1 MSFFNLG
8 VVSVGKNPF
17 DMVGGF
23 VAGAAKAAAD
33 TAGDAVNAAAKA
45 ANDAGKVAGHVAGA
59 AGKAAGDAANA
70 AGKAAHDAEKV
81 AGHVAGEVG
90 KAAEGAACVAVGAAE
105 KAGGMAADA
114 AGAVAK
120 GAAGIAVAGAKAVVD
135 VAQKGIEDLNE
146 FIYKPVFPD
155 EYNSPDYKIP
165 KMIVIKDEASRK
177 GIDVCKGAIGW
188 ADKIGELEALCMYD
202 DWAKTCGLSFMP
214 TLTLD
219 TAYYVHPFDSSKYVR
234 VEDYITTMKKDM
246 DAELADVAYCLGA
259 KSYKIE
265 HTEKKSR
272 SFHVKGHSKN
282 SGSAPLL
289 VYGDPVQAS
298 LDGKGKVSFGY
309 AHESECHEFLQQ
321 TFAGEAKASVP
332 ELRWYKDDSSVNQ
345 LIKTRCSEGMNVSKT
360 YRCEITNT
368 YSACVGMGL
377 AKKLDGALAAIKI
390 GQKDKLQS
398 ELKKDSKME
407 YVYEVNF

>member
-23 VAGAAKAAAD
+23 MAGAAKAAAD
-33 TAGDAVNAAAKA
+33 TAGDAVNAA

-81 AGHVAGEVG
+81 AEGIAGEVG

-246 DAELADVAYCLGA
+246 NAELADVAYCLGA
-259 KSYKIE
+259 KSCKIE
-265 HTEKKSR
+265 RTEKKSR
-272 SFHVKGHSKN
+272 SFHVKGHNKK

-289 VYGDPVQAS
+289 VDGVPVQAS
-298 LDGKGKVSFGY
+298 LEDKEKVSFEY
-309 AHESECHEFLQQ
+309 TDESEWHESFQQ
-321 TFAGEAKASVP
+321 TFAGEAKASAP
-332 ELRWYKDDSSVNQ
+332 ELRWYKDDSSINQ

-360 YRCEITNT
+360 YRYEITNT
-368 YSACVGMGL
+368 YSSCVGMGL
-377 AKKLDGALAAIKI
+377 AKKLDGALAAMKI
-390 GQKDKLQS
+390 GQKGKLQS
-398 ELKKDSKME
+398 DLKKDSKME

>member
-1 MSFFNLG
+1 MLQAQQEKPLAMLRMLLERQRMMQERLLKALP
-8 VVSVGKNPF
+8 VKL
-17 DMVGGF
+17 
-23 VAGAAKAAAD
+23 AKLP
-33 TAGDAVNAAAKA
+33 
-45 ANDAGKVAGHVAGA
+45 KVPP
-59 AGKAAGDAANA
+59 
-70 AGKAAHDAEKV
+70 
-81 AGHVAGEVG
+81 
-90 KAAEGAACVAVGAAE
+90 CVAVGAAE

-120 GAAGIAVAGAKAVVD
+120 GAAGMAVAGAKAVVD

-246 DAELADVAYCLGA
+246 NAELADVAYCLGA
-259 KSYKIE
+259 KSCKIE
-265 HTEKKSR
+265 RTEKKSR
-272 SFHVKGHSKN
+272 SFHVKGHNKN

-289 VYGDPVQAS
+289 VDGVPVQAS
-298 LDGKGKVSFGY
+298 LEDKEKASFEYTDGSEW
-309 AHESECHEFLQQ
+309 HESFQQ
-321 TFAGEAKASVP
+321 TFAGEAKASAP
-332 ELRWYKDDSSVNQ
+332 ELRWYKDDSSINQ

-360 YRCEITNT
+360 YRYEITNT
-368 YSACVGMGL
+368 YSSCVGMGL

-390 GQKDKLQS
+390 GQKGKLQS
-398 ELKKDSKME
+398 DLKKDSKME

>member
-289 VYGDPVQAS
+289 VDGDPVQAS

-368 YSACVGMGL
+368 YSACVGVGL

>member
-135 VAQKGIEDLNE
+135 VAKKGIEDLNE

-289 VYGDPVQAS
+289 VDGDPVQAS

>member
-1 MSFFNLG
+1 M
-8 VVSVGKNPF
+8 GKNPF
-17 DMVGGF
+17 DMVGSF
-23 VAGAAKAAAD
+23 MAGAAKAAAD
-33 TAGDAVNAAAKA
+33 TAGGAVNAAAKA
-45 ANDAGKVAGHVAGA
+45 ANDAGKVAGGVANA

-70 AGKAAHDAEKV
+70 AGKAAHDAGKV
-81 AGHVAGEVG
+81 AEGIAGEVG

-114 AGAVAK
+114 AGAAAK
-120 GAAGIAVAGAKAVVD
+120 GAAGMAVAGAKAVVD

-155 EYNSPDYKIP
+155 EYSSPDYKIP

-188 ADKIGELEALCMYD
+188 AGKIGELEALCMYD
-202 DWAKTCGLSFMP
+202 DWAKTCGLSFVP
-214 TLTLD
+214 APSLD
-219 TAYYVHPFDSSKYVR
+219 TAYYVHPFDSTKYVR
-234 VEDYITTMKKDM
+234 VEDYIATMKKDM
-246 DAELADVAYCLGA
+246 NAELADVAYCLGA
-259 KSYKIE
+259 KSYTIE

-289 VYGDPVQAS
+289 VDGDPVQAS

-321 TFAGEAKASVP
+321 TFTGEAKASVP

-377 AKKLDGALAAIKI
+377 AKKLDSALAAIKI

>member
-70 AGKAAHDAEKV
+70 AGKAAHDAGKV
-81 AGHVAGEVG
+81 VEGIAGEAG
-90 KAAEGAACVAVGAAE
+90 KAAEGAACAAVGAAE
-105 KAGGMAADA
+105 KAGGMAAGA
-114 AGAVAK
+114 AGVVAK
-120 GAAGIAVAGAKAVVD
+120 GAAGMAVSGAKAVVD

-165 KMIVIKDEASRK
+165 KMIVVKDEASRK

-289 VYGDPVQAS
+289 VDGDPVQAS

-321 TFAGEAKASVP
+321 TFTGEAKASVP

>member
-8 VVSVGKNPF
+8 VVSVGKNLF

-45 ANDAGKVAGHVAGA
+45 ANDAGKVAGHVVGA

-246 DAELADVAYCLGA
+246 DAELTDVAYCLGA

-289 VYGDPVQAS
+289 VDGDPVQAS

>member
-289 VYGDPVQAS
+289 VDGDPVQAS

-368 YSACVGMGL
+368 YFACVGMGL

>member
-1 MSFFNLG
+1 MSFFNLE

-90 KAAEGAACVAVGAAE
+90 KAAESAACVAVGAAE

-289 VYGDPVQAS
+289 VDGDPVQAS

>member
-33 TAGDAVNAAAKA
+33 TAGDAVNAA

-246 DAELADVAYCLGA
+246 NAELADVAYCLGA
-259 KSYKIE
+259 KSCKIE
-265 HTEKKSR
+265 RTEKKSR
-272 SFHVKGHSKN
+272 SFHVKGHNKN

-289 VYGDPVQAS
+289 VDGVPVRAS
-298 LDGKGKVSFGY
+298 LEDKEKVSFEY
-309 AHESECHEFLQQ
+309 TDESEWHESFQQ
-321 TFAGEAKASVP
+321 TFAGEAKASAP
-332 ELRWYKDDSSVNQ
+332 ELRWYKDDSSINQ

-360 YRCEITNT
+360 YRYEITNT
-368 YSACVGMGL
+368 YSSCVGMGL
-377 AKKLDGALAAIKI
+377 AKKLDGALAAMKI
-390 GQKDKLQS
+390 GQKGKLQS
-398 ELKKDSKME
+398 DLKKDSKME

>member
-1 MSFFNLG
+1 MSFFDLG

-17 DMVGGF
+17 NMAGGF

-70 AGKAAHDAEKV
+70 AGKAAHDAGKV
-81 AGHVAGEVG
+81 AEGIAGEVG
-90 KAAEGAACVAVGAAE
+90 KAAE

-120 GAAGIAVAGAKAVVD
+120 GAAGMAVAGAKAVVD

-246 DAELADVAYCLGA
+246 NAELADVAYCLGA
-259 KSYKIE
+259 KSCKIE
-265 HTEKKSR
+265 RTEKKSR
-272 SFHVKGHSKN
+272 SFHVKGHNKN

-289 VYGDPVQAS
+289 VDGVPVQAS
-298 LDGKGKVSFGY
+298 LEDKEKASFEYTDGSEW
-309 AHESECHEFLQQ
+309 HESFQQ
-321 TFAGEAKASVP
+321 TFAGEAKASAP
-332 ELRWYKDDSSVNQ
+332 ELRWYKDDSSINQ

-360 YRCEITNT
+360 YRYEITNT
-368 YSACVGMGL
+368 YSSCVGMGL

-390 GQKDKLQS
+390 GQKGKLQS
-398 ELKKDSKME
+398 DLKKDSKME

>member
-1 MSFFNLG
+1 M
-8 VVSVGKNPF
+8 GKNPF

-81 AGHVAGEVG
+81 AEGIAGEVG

-120 GAAGIAVAGAKAVVD
+120 GAAGMAVAGAKAVVD

-202 DWAKTCGLSFMP
+202 DWAKTCGLSFIP
-214 TLTLD
+214 APSLD
-219 TAYYVHPFDSSKYVR
+219 TAYYVHPFDSTKYVR
-234 VEDYITTMKKDM
+234 VEDYIATMKKDM
-246 DAELADVAYCLGA
+246 NAELADVAYCLGA
-259 KSYKIE
+259 KSCKIE
-265 HTEKKSR
+265 RTEKKSR
-272 SFHVKGHSKN
+272 SFHVKGHNKIR
-282 SGSAPLL
+282 G
-289 VYGDPVQAS
+289 
-298 LDGKGKVSFGY
+298 
-309 AHESECHEFLQQ
+309 
-321 TFAGEAKASVP
+321 
-332 ELRWYKDDSSVNQ
+332 LR
-345 LIKTRCSEGMNVSKT
+345 L
-360 YRCEITNT
+360 
-368 YSACVGMGL
+368 
-377 AKKLDGALAAIKI
+377 
-390 GQKDKLQS
+390 
-398 ELKKDSKME
+398 
-407 YVYEVNF
+407 F

>member
-45 ANDAGKVAGHVAGA
+45 ANGAGKVAGHVAGA

-289 VYGDPVQAS
+289 VDGDPAQAS

>member
-1 MSFFNLG
+1 M
-8 VVSVGKNPF
+8 GKNPF

-246 DAELADVAYCLGA
+246 DAELTDVAYCLGA

-289 VYGDPVQAS
+289 VDGDPVQAS

>member
-45 ANDAGKVAGHVAGA
+45 ANGAGKVAGHVAGA

-289 VYGDPVQAS
+289 VDGDPVQAS

>member
-45 ANDAGKVAGHVAGA
+45 ANGAGKVAGHVAGA

-81 AGHVAGEVG
+81 AGHVVGEVG

-272 SFHVKGHSKN
+272 SFHVKGHSEN

-289 VYGDPVQAS
+289 VDGDPVQAS
-298 LDGKGKVSFGY
+298 LDGKGKVSFEY

>member
-81 AGHVAGEVG
+81 AGHVVGEVG

-272 SFHVKGHSKN
+272 SFHVKGHSEN

-289 VYGDPVQAS
+289 VDGDPVQAS

>member
-289 VYGDPVQAS
+289 VDGDPVQAS

-398 ELKKDSKME
+398 DLKKDSKME

>member
-1 MSFFNLG
+1 MSFFDLG

-33 TAGDAVNAAAKA
+33 TAGDA
-45 ANDAGKVAGHVAGA
+45 
-59 AGKAAGDAANA
+59 ANA
-70 AGKAAHDAEKV
+70 AGKAAHDAGKV
-81 AGHVAGEVG
+81 AEGIAGEVG

-120 GAAGIAVAGAKAVVD
+120 GAAGMAVAGAKAVVD
-135 VAQKGIEDLNE
+135 VAQKGIENLNE

-246 DAELADVAYCLGA
+246 NAELADVAYCLGA
-259 KSYKIE
+259 KSCKIE
-265 HTEKKSR
+265 RTEKKSK
-272 SFHVKGHSKN
+272 SFHVKGHNKN

-289 VYGDPVQAS
+289 VDGVPVQAS
-298 LDGKGKVSFGY
+298 LEDKEKASFEYTDGSEW
-309 AHESECHEFLQQ
+309 HESFQQ
-321 TFAGEAKASVP
+321 TFAGEAKASAP
-332 ELRWYKDDSSVNQ
+332 ELRWYKDDSSINQ

-360 YRCEITNT
+360 YRYEITNT
-368 YSACVGMGL
+368 YSSCVGMGL

-390 GQKDKLQS
+390 GQKGKLQS
-398 ELKKDSKME
+398 DLKKDSKME

>member
-70 AGKAAHDAEKV
+70 AGKAAHDAGKV
-81 AGHVAGEVG
+81 AEGIAGEVG
-90 KAAEGAACVAVGAAE
+90 KAAEGAACAAVGAAE
-105 KAGGMAADA
+105 KAGGMAAGA
-114 AGAVAK
+114 AGVVAK
-120 GAAGIAVAGAKAVVD
+120 GAAGMAVSGAKAVVD
-135 VAQKGIEDLNE
+135 VAQKGI
-146 FIYKPVFPD
+146 
-155 EYNSPDYKIP
+155 
-165 KMIVIKDEASRK
+165 
-177 GIDVCKGAIGW
+177 DVCKGAIGW
-188 ADKIGELEALCMYD
+188 TDKIGELEALCMYE

-214 TLTLD
+214 ALSLD
-219 TAYYVHPFDSSKYVR
+219 TAYYVHPFDSAKYVR
-234 VEDYITTMKKDM
+234 VEDYIATMKKDM
-246 DAELADVAYCLGA
+246 NAELADVAYCLGA
-259 KSYKIE
+259 KSCKIE
-265 HTEKKSR
+265 RTEKKSR
-272 SFHVKGHSKN
+272 SFHIKGHNKN
-282 SGSAPLL
+282 SGSAPLC
-289 VYGDPVQAS
+289 VDGVPVQGS
-298 LDGKGKVSFGY
+298 LEDREKASFGY
-309 AHESECHEFLQQ
+309 ADENEWHESFQQ

-332 ELRWYKDDSSVNQ
+332 ELRWYKDDSSINQ

-360 YRCEITNT
+360 YRYEITNT
-368 YSACVGMGL
+368 YSACVGIGL

-390 GQKDKLQS
+390 GQKGKLQS
-398 ELKKDSKME
+398 DLKKDSKME

>member
-105 KAGGMAADA
+105 KAGGIAADA

-155 EYNSPDYKIP
+155 EYNSPDYKIT

-289 VYGDPVQAS
+289 VDGDPVQAS

-321 TFAGEAKASVP
+321 TFAGKAKASVP

>member
-45 ANDAGKVAGHVAGA
+45 ANDARKVAGHVAGA

-289 VYGDPVQAS
+289 VDGDPVQAS

>member
-1 MSFFNLG
+1 M
-8 VVSVGKNPF
+8 GKNPF

-33 TAGDAVNAAAKA
+33 TAGDA
-45 ANDAGKVAGHVAGA
+45 
-59 AGKAAGDAANA
+59 ANA
-70 AGKAAHDAEKV
+70 AGKAAHDAGKV
-81 AGHVAGEVG
+81 AEGIAGEVG

-120 GAAGIAVAGAKAVVD
+120 GAAGMAVAGAKAVVD
-135 VAQKGIEDLNE
+135 VAQKGIENLNE

-155 EYNSPDYKIP
+155 ECNSPDYKIP

-246 DAELADVAYCLGA
+246 NAELADVAYCLGA
-259 KSYKIE
+259 KSCKIE
-265 HTEKKSR
+265 RTEKKSK
-272 SFHVKGHSKN
+272 SFHVKGHNKN

-289 VYGDPVQAS
+289 VDGVPVQAS
-298 LDGKGKVSFGY
+298 LEDKEKASFEYTDGSEW
-309 AHESECHEFLQQ
+309 HESFQQ
-321 TFAGEAKASVP
+321 TFAGEAKASAP
-332 ELRWYKDDSSVNQ
+332 ELRWYKDDSSINQ

-360 YRCEITNT
+360 YRYEITNT
-368 YSACVGMGL
+368 YSSCVGMGL

-390 GQKDKLQS
+390 GQKGKLQS
-398 ELKKDSKME
+398 DLKKDSKME

>member
-70 AGKAAHDAEKV
+70 

-289 VYGDPVQAS
+289 VDGDPVQAS

>member
-1 MSFFNLG
+1 M
-8 VVSVGKNPF
+8 GKNPF
-17 DMVGGF
+17 DMVGSF
-23 VAGAAKAAAD
+23 MAGAAKAAAD
-33 TAGDAVNAAAKA
+33 TAGGAVNAAAKA
-45 ANDAGKVAGHVAGA
+45 ANDAGKVAGGVANA

-70 AGKAAHDAEKV
+70 AGKAAHDAGKV
-81 AGHVAGEVG
+81 AEGIAGEVG

-114 AGAVAK
+114 AGAAAK
-120 GAAGIAVAGAKAVVD
+120 GAAGMAVAGAKAVVD

-272 SFHVKGHSKN
+272 SFHVKEHSKN

-289 VYGDPVQAS
+289 VDGDPVQAS

-321 TFAGEAKASVP
+321 TFTGEAKASVP

-377 AKKLDGALAAIKI
+377 AKKLDSALAAIKI

>member
-45 ANDAGKVAGHVAGA
+45 ANDAGKVAGRVAGA

-289 VYGDPVQAS
+289 VDGDPVQAS

>member
-1 MSFFNLG
+1 M
-8 VVSVGKNPF
+8 GKNPF

-45 ANDAGKVAGHVAGA
+45 ANDAGKVAEHVAGA

-289 VYGDPVQAS
+289 VDGDPVQAS

>member
-1 MSFFNLG
+1 MLQAQQEKPLAMLRMLLERQRMMRKRLLDTLP
-8 VVSVGKNPF
+8 VKL
-17 DMVGGF
+17 
-23 VAGAAKAAAD
+23 AKLP
-33 TAGDAVNAAAKA
+33 
-45 ANDAGKVAGHVAGA
+45 KVPPALLLALP
-59 AGKAAGDAANA
+59 K
-70 AGKAAHDAEKV
+70 KR
-81 AGHVAGEVG
+81 
-90 KAAEGAACVAVGAAE
+90 
-105 KAGGMAADA
+105 GGMAADA

-120 GAAGIAVAGAKAVVD
+120 GVAGIAVAGAKAVVD

-289 VYGDPVQAS
+289 VDGDPVQAS

-368 YSACVGMGL
+368 YSACVEMGL

-390 GQKDKLQS
+390 G
-398 ELKKDSKME
+398 
-407 YVYEVNF
+407 

>member
-45 ANDAGKVAGHVAGA
+45 ANGAGKVAGHVAGA

-90 KAAEGAACVAVGAAE
+90 KAAE

-289 VYGDPVQAS
+289 VDGDPVQAS

>member
-45 ANDAGKVAGHVAGA
+45 ANGAGKVAGHVAGA

-90 KAAEGAACVAVGAAE
+90 KAAEGAACVAAGAAE

-289 VYGDPVQAS
+289 VDGDPVQAS

>member
-114 AGAVAK
+114 AGAAAK
-120 GAAGIAVAGAKAVVD
+120 GAAGMAVAGAKAVVD

-289 VYGDPVQAS
+289 VDGDPVQAS

>member
-45 ANDAGKVAGHVAGA
+45 ANGAGKVAGHVAGA

-146 FIYKPVFPD
+146 FIYKPVFPN

-289 VYGDPVQAS
+289 VDGDPVQAS

>member
-1 MSFFNLG
+1 M
-8 VVSVGKNPF
+8 GKSPF

-33 TAGDAVNAAAKA
+33 TACDAVNAAAKA

-59 AGKAAGDAANA
+59 AGKAAGDTANA
-70 AGKAAHDAEKV
+70 AGKAAHDAGKV
-81 AGHVAGEVG
+81 AEGIAGEVS

-120 GAAGIAVAGAKAVVD
+120 GAAGMAVAGAKAVVD
-135 VAQKGIEDLNE
+135 VAQKGIEDLNK

-246 DAELADVAYCLGA
+246 NAELADVAYCLGA
-259 KSYKIE
+259 KSCKIE
-265 HTEKKSR
+265 RTEKKSK
-272 SFHVKGHSKN
+272 SFHVKGHNKN
-282 SGSAPLL
+282 SAPLL
-289 VYGDPVQAS
+289 VDGVPVQAS
-298 LDGKGKVSFGY
+298 LEDKEKASFEYTDGSEW
-309 AHESECHEFLQQ
+309 HESFQQ
-321 TFAGEAKASVP
+321 TFAGEAKASAP
-332 ELRWYKDDSSVNQ
+332 ELRWYKDDSSINQ

-360 YRCEITNT
+360 YRYEITNT
-368 YSACVGMGL
+368 YSSCVGMGL

-390 GQKDKLQS
+390 GQKGKLQS
-398 ELKKDSKME
+398 DLKKDSKME

>member
-1 MSFFNLG
+1 M
-8 VVSVGKNPF
+8 GKNPF

-23 VAGAAKAAAD
+23 MAGAAKAAAD
-33 TAGDAVNAAAKA
+33 TAGDAVNAA

-81 AGHVAGEVG
+81 AEGIAGEVG

-246 DAELADVAYCLGA
+246 NAELADVAYCLGA
-259 KSYKIE
+259 KSCKIE
-265 HTEKKSR
+265 RTEKKSR
-272 SFHVKGHSKN
+272 SFHVKGHNKN

-289 VYGDPVQAS
+289 VDGVPVQAS
-298 LDGKGKVSFGY
+298 LEDKEKVSFEY
-309 AHESECHEFLQQ
+309 TDESEWHESFQQ
-321 TFAGEAKASVP
+321 TFAGEAKASAP
-332 ELRWYKDDSSVNQ
+332 ELRWYKDDSSINQ

-360 YRCEITNT
+360 YRYEITNT
-368 YSACVGMGL
+368 YSSCVGMGL
-377 AKKLDGALAAIKI
+377 AKKLDGALAAMKI
-390 GQKDKLQS
+390 GQKGKLQS
-398 ELKKDSKME
+398 DLKKDSKME

>member
-1 MSFFNLG
+1 M
-8 VVSVGKNPF
+8 
-17 DMVGGF
+17 
-23 VAGAAKAAAD
+23 
-33 TAGDAVNAAAKA
+33 
-45 ANDAGKVAGHVAGA
+45 
-59 AGKAAGDAANA
+59 
-70 AGKAAHDAEKV
+70 
-81 AGHVAGEVG
+81 
-90 KAAEGAACVAVGAAE
+90 
-105 KAGGMAADA
+105 
-114 AGAVAK
+114 
-120 GAAGIAVAGAKAVVD
+120 AVAGAKAVVY

-165 KMIVIKDEASRK
+165 KMIVVKDEASRK

-289 VYGDPVQAS
+289 VDGDPVQAS

-321 TFAGEAKASVP
+321 TFTGEAKASVP

-345 LIKTRCSEGMNVSKT
+345 LIKTRCSEGINVSKT

>member
-90 KAAEGAACVAVGAAE
+90 KAAEGAACVAVGAAK

-289 VYGDPVQAS
+289 VDGDPVQAS